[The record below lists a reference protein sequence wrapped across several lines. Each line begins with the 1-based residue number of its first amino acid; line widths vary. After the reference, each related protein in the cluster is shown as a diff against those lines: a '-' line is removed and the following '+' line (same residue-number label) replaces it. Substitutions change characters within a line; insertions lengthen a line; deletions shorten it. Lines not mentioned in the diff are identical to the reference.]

1 MGAKKQNE
9 LGQPS
14 DWRDVNA
21 SISQL
26 KGLVSP
32 RGNIVVSSF
41 RQDNF
46 QQNTNSFIGINNTQI
61 NGSRLPTKP
70 SFLRSAEATAN
81 PYAYPIQNL
90 EEQAMSRQNF
100 ELWNKS
106 LNDLIPALI
115 DQLLLLKKSQ
125 LLRTSRSFS
134 GKSSDSVAYYRNKL
148 STLNTNRETAINS
161 HADKEKGIAEEKQ
174 KRDKLKIRRR
184 YLKAKQT
191 EAKIIMPQMN
201 YMLKQISDLQ
211 DEIRRQK
218 NELENKRFLTIG
230 KQEKEMRT
238 KAELEAMKAAF
249 ASRWVYEDTECMNL
263 GDRVRELEGLVSS
276 RGAA

>member
-1 MGAKKQNE
+1 MNNPLSVDIFGNTSHSRSNHNVDFLGRQKSRDNNSFLQHQRSQQNITLQPQNMPQPSRQAIPTQQFSNRFSQANYSSSHREGYLSAEQKPRGAASGLALPVPSVDRSANFRPGELRGSFIQQTPSHEEYQMGAKKQNE

-32 RGNIVVSSF
+32 RGNIEVSSF

-115 DQLLLLKKSQ
+115 DQQLLLKKSQ
-125 LLRTSRSFS
+125 LRCLP
-134 GKSSDSVAYYRNKL
+134 KY
-148 STLNTNRETAINS
+148 
-161 HADKEKGIAEEKQ
+161 
-174 KRDKLKIRRR
+174 
-184 YLKAKQT
+184 
-191 EAKIIMPQMN
+191 
-201 YMLKQISDLQ
+201 
-211 DEIRRQK
+211 
-218 NELENKRFLTIG
+218 
-230 KQEKEMRT
+230 
-238 KAELEAMKAAF
+238 
-249 ASRWVYEDTECMNL
+249 
-263 GDRVRELEGLVSS
+263 
-276 RGAA
+276 